1 MSAIGAFPLVQAA
14 ARRNRETAGD
24 DMWVLEQRLSGLGRR
39 VRWLGWI
46 CAAQLLLMLLLD
58 LIVYFPRFFLNGSL
72 P

>member
-24 DMWVLEQRLSGLGRR
+24 DMRLLEQRLSGLGRR
-39 VRWLGWI
+39 LCWLGWI
-46 CAAQLLLMLLLD
+46 CTGQLLLMLVLH
-58 LIVYFPRFFLNGSL
+58 LIVYFPRIFQNGSL